1 MGFVLFNSL
10 YKKKEPLKPL
20 EPGKVKIYTCGPTVY
35 NFVHIGNLRTFVF
48 EDLLVRYLSIR
59 GYDITQVMNLTDID
73 DKTIKGANQEKVP
86 LNTYT
91 KKYKDAFF
99 EDLKILNFKPAK
111 YYPEA
116 TAHIPEMIHI
126 IETLLKKNI
135 AYQGADGSV
144 YFSIQKFKDYGKL
157 SGMKQEDLKAGAG
170 GRVLADE
177 YSKEEAQDFVLW
189 KAWQKEDG
197 DIFWETPLGK
207 GRPGWHIECSAMSM
221 KYLGESF
228 DIHCGGVDNL
238 FPHHEN
244 EIAQSEAFSEKP
256 FVSYWM
262 HAAFLTVQNEKM
274 AKSKKNFYT
283 LRELLDKG
291 YSPLAIRYAL
301 LSAHYRQPLNFS
313 EELLTQSTAAL
324 KRIHDFIS
332 RVKLLEKPVEKTLTL
347 EITQQAQEEFF
358 SFMDDDLNI
367 APALGSFFEWIR
379 KINAMIDDLGNKD
392 KEVIFSF
399 LQKIHDILGV
409 FSLQEEVLEEEINAL
424 IALRNQAR
432 AHKDFKKSDE
442 IRDELLKKGIRLK
455 DGKEVTRWERI

>member
-1 MGFVLFNSL
+1 
-10 YKKKEPLKPL
+10 
-20 EPGKVKIYTCGPTVY
+20 
-35 NFVHIGNLRTFVF
+35 
-48 EDLLVRYLSIR
+48 
-59 GYDITQVMNLTDID
+59 
-73 DKTIKGANQEKVP
+73 
-86 LNTYT
+86 
-91 KKYKDAFF
+91 
-99 EDLKILNFKPAK
+99 
-111 YYPEA
+111 
-116 TAHIPEMIHI
+116 
-126 IETLLKKNI
+126 
-135 AYQGADGSV
+135 
-144 YFSIQKFKDYGKL
+144 
-157 SGMKQEDLKAGAG
+157 
-170 GRVLADE
+170 
-177 YSKEEAQDFVLW
+177 
-189 KAWQKEDG
+189 
-197 DIFWETPLGK
+197 
-207 GRPGWHIECSAMSM
+207 M

-332 RVKLLEKPVEKTLTL
+332 RVKLLEKPVERTLTL

-367 APALGSFFEWIR
+367 APALGSF
-379 KINAMIDDLGNKD
+379 
-392 KEVIFSF
+392 
-399 LQKIHDILGV
+399 
-409 FSLQEEVLEEEINAL
+409 
-424 IALRNQAR
+424 
-432 AHKDFKKSDE
+432 
-442 IRDELLKKGIRLK
+442 
-455 DGKEVTRWERI
+455 